1 MPIYEKAKHISKC
14 LEMAILFEVSAN
26 KPGNVNFVVGFE
38 NTRVEHFLA
47 SAVAAEPTF
56 EEAARRGIAVKDGK
70 LPLSRVGMGQLIK
83 NCVADIDAWQ
93 TGGNTLLG
101 TVILFIPIAVAAG
114 TTPLKGDV
122 FELAKLREKVK
133 ELGNG
138 VSKLDSEVNSKP
150 SVKEYKKK
158 FLAMIDDNLDTA
170 GTLAL
175 VWEIVKN
182 DDISDVDRKKLVLN
196 FDKVLGLKL
205 NKKTTVKIPENVKLL
220 VKERDTAR
228 SEKNRTTWF

>member
-1 MPIYEKAKHISKC
+1 M
-14 LEMAILFEVSAN
+14 
-26 KPGNVNFVVGFE
+26 
-38 NTRVEHFLA
+38 
-47 SAVAAEPTF
+47 
-56 EEAARRGIAVKDGK
+56 
-70 LPLSRVGMGQLIK
+70 
-83 NCVADIDAWQ
+83 
-93 TGGNTLLG
+93 
-101 TVILFIPIAVAAG
+101 
-114 TTPLKGDV
+114 
-122 FELAKLREKVK
+122 
-133 ELGNG
+133 
-138 VSKLDSEVNSKP
+138 DSEVNSKP

-228 SEKNRTTWF
+228 SEKDFAKSDELRKKIEQLGFEVKDTSEGTTVNLLKT

>member
-1 MPIYEKAKHISKC
+1 MDGAQ
-14 LEMAILFEVSAN
+14 
-26 KPGNVNFVVGFE
+26 
-38 NTRVEHFLA
+38 A
-47 SAVAAEPTF
+47 S
-56 EEAARRGIAVKDGK
+56 
-70 LPLSRVGMGQLIK
+70 
-83 NCVADIDAWQ
+83 
-93 TGGNTLLG
+93 
-101 TVILFIPIAVAAG
+101 
-114 TTPLKGDV
+114 
-122 FELAKLREKVK
+122 LAKLREKVK

-228 SEKNRTTWF
+228 SEKDFAKSDELRKKIEQLGFEVKDTSEGTTVNLLKT